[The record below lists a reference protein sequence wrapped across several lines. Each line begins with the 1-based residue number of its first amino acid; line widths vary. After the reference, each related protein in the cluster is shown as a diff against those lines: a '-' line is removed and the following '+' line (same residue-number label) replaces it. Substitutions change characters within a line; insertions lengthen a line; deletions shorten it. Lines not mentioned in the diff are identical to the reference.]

1 MLVANINLRKTMTQL
16 QEVANLGS
24 ESEAMQSLRS
34 QMKDANKTMLSQEQA
49 MADLLGEITAMASSW
64 SSLAMSVSLAQVP
77 AAEMCEALGLSR
89 VLLKLKAVKEVEDC
103 NVDALAEALDENL
116 KNFSNQCGVEEEQ
129 ATFERLRDEL
139 EQAKK
144 DLSKLDEDLIEQELK
159 LDELLADNHFI
170 MRQVRFLAEMEK
182 VAGIQSDTMKALKE
196 AHQAHDMTKVASF
209 GLDVLGDILLVG
221 LGQFV
226 NRRRK
231 KGRSPSRSMRSSRAT
246 LTKNMVRWSLR
257 NLLRR
262 SRSSRRTW
270 RRSRP
275 SSKLRR
281 RPKNTSWRQGMRNT
295 STLRPRRWK
304 SLQQG
309 AVS

>member
-1 MLVANINLRKTMTQL
+1 MSLSKPSLKASGALLATPVSPDVSAVQGIYNVLVANINLRKTMTQL

-196 AHQAHDMTKVASF
+196 AHQAHEMTKVASF

-231 KGRSPSRSMRSSRAT
+231 KEQIA
-246 LTKNMVRWSLR
+246 K
-257 NLLRR
+257 
-262 SRSSRRTW
+262 
-270 RRSRP
+270 
-275 SSKLRR
+275 
-281 RPKNTSWRQGMRNT
+281 QEYEEF
-295 STLRPRRWK
+295 K
-304 SLQQG
+304 SNFDQKYGEVESEEFAAKKSQLE
-309 AVS
+309 ADME